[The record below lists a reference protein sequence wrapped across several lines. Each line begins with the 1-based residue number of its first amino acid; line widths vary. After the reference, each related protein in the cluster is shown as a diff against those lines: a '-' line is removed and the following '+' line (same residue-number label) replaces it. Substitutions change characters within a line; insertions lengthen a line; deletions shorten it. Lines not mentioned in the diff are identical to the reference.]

1 MPMPELGVA
10 SNHTSM
16 CIPLVPT
23 LYHALAPG
31 PSVRQVSPAW
41 NASNRLDPP
50 AEVVEPTI
58 AGGFDCVTTGGKGA
72 VMFNGAMT
80 GGSGA
85 GGFGADN
92 AIGGSGVA
100 TGATDND
107 ITGGS
112 GAGAETTG
120 GGGT

>member
-1 MPMPELGVA
+1 MLTPEIDE

-41 NASNRLDPP
+41 NASNRLEPP
-50 AEVVEPTI
+50 AEVDEPTI
-58 AGGFDCVTTGGKGA
+58 AGGFDGATTAGCGNVT
-72 VMFNGAMT
+72 FNGATT

-85 GGFGADN
+85 GGFGADS
-92 AIGGSGVA
+92 ATGGSGVA
-100 TGATDND
+100 AGATDNV

-112 GAGAETTG
+112 GAGAG
-120 GGGT
+120 A